1 MIHRKETRHIYKP
14 IDSDPFFEVEID
26 ADGVIYL
33 WDCFN
38 DDAPHQIADMT
49 QFNMNH
55 PNDRAKL
62 IALAEVI
69 LHHAKNIEP

>member
-1 MIHRKETRHIYKP
+1 MIHETETKHIYKP
-14 IDSDPFFEVEID
+14 IAENKLFQVEIES
-26 ADGVIYL
+26 DGTMYV
-33 WDCFN
+33 WDCQ
-38 DDAPHQIADMT
+38 DDSPHSIIDMT
-49 QFNMNH
+49 QYNINH